1 MIELENVQYARGE
14 FDLKIEHLRLDRGL
28 TVLVGR
34 NGAGKSTLIQL
45 LATAEWPDRGRIQFG
60 QSTTNE
66 ALARIRSQ
74 IGYVPTG
81 LELYEEHTVQKLLQY
96 FAELKGV
103 DREKEVERVVSELGL
118 GSVKHLRIRQLSQ
131 GGKQKV
137 AIAQALLG
145 EPYLLL
151 LDEPLNYLD
160 SRERKELIQWMT
172 RYAMRHMV
180 LVATHELNEWSSQMD
195 TILWLDR
202 GKVGFYGHPD
212 EWVQD
217 VTGQVWSGN
226 VEVSRLA
233 ELNEDRLIQVIPGD
247 QYAKV
252 RMMGGVTPPHVN
264 FTEEPLTVEDAYFL
278 RVNKRRAPY

>member
-14 FDLKIEHLRLDRGL
+14 FSLRIDHLRLERGL

-45 LATAEWPDRGRIQFG
+45 LATAEWPDRGRIRFG
-60 QSTTNE
+60 QSTTAE

-103 DREKEVERVVSELGL
+103 NREQEVDRVVEELGL
-118 GSVKHLRIRQLSQ
+118 QSEKKLRIRQLSQ

-160 SRERKELIQWMT
+160 SRERKQLIQWMT
-172 RYAMRHMV
+172 RYAMRHIV
-180 LVATHELNEWSSQMD
+180 LVATHELNEWSVQMD

-202 GKVGFYGHPD
+202 GTVGFYGHPD
-212 EWVQD
+212 QWIQD
-217 VTGQVWSGN
+217 VTGRVWSGS
-226 VEVSRLA
+226 VDIGRLG
-233 ELNEDRLIQVIPGD
+233 ELHEDRLIQVIPGD
-247 QYAKV
+247 QYAGV
-252 RMMGGVTPPHVN
+252 RMIGGAEPPHAG

-278 RVNKRRAPY
+278 RVNKRRAPF